1 MENMRGLKHDFTS
14 AKMVSMITFAEDGS
28 KRSRSMTNF
37 NDDPYDKMWFPTYST
52 TKKVKDIERNPR
64 VIISFPSSKEGK
76 FWEIE
81 GKAAFERAEEVSTK
95 WRWWYLY
102 WHPEAEAN
110 GWGLQGDGSYVD
122 HRKII
127 DVEPISVKLV
137 DVSSYPKD
145 ARLLMTLDFDS
156 LTRAQPAAS
165 KSSPAIE

>member
-1 MENMRGLKHDFTS
+1 MENVRLLKNDFNT
-14 AKMVSMITFAEDGS
+14 AKMVNMITFAEDGS
-28 KRSRSMTNF
+28 KRSRPMTNF
-37 NDDPYDKMWFPTYST
+37 NKDPYGKMWFPTYST
-52 TKKVKDIERNPR
+52 TKKVKDIERDPR
-64 VIISFPSSKEGK
+64 VIISFPSSREGK

-81 GKAAFERAEEVSTK
+81 GKAVFEKDEEVSSK

-110 GWGLQGDGSYVD
+110 GWGLEGDGSYVD

-145 ARLLMTLDFDS
+145 VRVA
-156 LTRAQPAAS
+156 LT
-165 KSSPAIE
+165 